1 MLSEMCSASTPI
13 IMLSDVFDMLVLA
26 DCEVMFNFVEDGVS
40 TWKAVSFQHVKLV
53 KKKGSPKNF
62 LSN

>member
-1 MLSEMCSASTPI
+1 
-13 IMLSDVFDMLVLA
+13 MLSDVFDMLVLA